1 MKKLKNILFKP
12 NKFKDILS
20 EMFILP
26 GFAIGFCGSSIYSH
40 PQDTLLWIT
49 LLTISVIL
57 TIWMFAYKFKNKK

>member
-26 GFAIGFCGSSIYSH
+26 GFAIGFFGSSIYSH
-40 PQDTLLWIT
+40 PQDALLWGTLLI
-49 LLTISVIL
+49 ISVL
-57 TIWMFAYKFKNKK
+57 LAIWMFTYKFKNQK